1 MGSIDSRLTRLE
13 NDPDSDFIELRG
25 GGRFWYEPHELYKS
39 FFLYYMSCLGSDYR
53 GEGRPPTPPIF
64 EAIAQAEDR
73 EAAMS
78 KVSPSWRN
86 WRTDHRVKSA
96 FDLDVLVDEGRIEP
110 FDWVRYIHDH
120 SPDGPHDYPGRVQDT
135 EVGDDG

>member
-39 FFLYYMSCLGSDYR
+39 FSLYYMSCLGSDYG
-53 GEGRPPTPPIF
+53 GEERPPTPPIF
-64 EAIAQAEDR
+64 EAIAEAEDR
-73 EAAMS
+73 VAALD
-78 KVSPSWRN
+78 KVVPSWRS

-96 FDLDVLVDEGRIEP
+96 FDLDILAATGEIVP
-110 FDWVRYIHDH
+110 FNWAKFIVEN
-120 SPDGPHDYPGRVQDT
+120 S
-135 EVGDDG
+135 EVEHAD

>member
-39 FFLYYMSCLGSDYR
+39 FSLYYMSCLGSDYG
-53 GEGRPPTPPIF
+53 GEKRPPTPPIF
-64 EAIAQAEDR
+64 EAIAEAEDR
-73 EAAMS
+73 VAALD
-78 KVSPSWRN
+78 KVVPSWRS

-96 FDLDVLVDEGRIEP
+96 FDLDILAATGEIVP
-110 FDWVRYIHDH
+110 FNWAKLIVEN
-120 SPDGPHDYPGRVQDT
+120 S
-135 EVGDDG
+135 EVEHAD

>member
-53 GEGRPPTPPIF
+53 GEERPPTPPIF
-64 EAIAQAEDR
+64 EAIAEAEDR
-73 EAAMS
+73 VAALD
-78 KVSPSWRN
+78 KVVPSWRS

-96 FDLDVLVDEGRIEP
+96 FDLDILAASGEIVPFNWAKLIIEN
-110 FDWVRYIHDH
+110 
-120 SPDGPHDYPGRVQDT
+120 S
-135 EVGDDG
+135 EVEHAD